1 MKLDSLIQQFIV
13 YLEIEKGCSA
23 ETIRNYNFYL
33 NRFCNWMKN
42 PNISDIT
49 AKNIRDYRLFLNR
62 LVKKDEKTIKKNTQ
76 NYHLIALRSFFKYL
90 IKQDIPCLPPDKIEL
105 TKVPMRQVDF
115 LEGHELL
122 SLLEAPILVKTNRS
136 PSEKTENNIIKYRD
150 KAILEVLFSTGLRVS
165 ELTNLKRENIN
176 LEKTDFTIRGKGGK
190 LRIVFLSNQA
200 LYWLKRY
207 FNERKDTSLWLFVR
221 HDRALDTKRDNYNKL
236 SPRSVQR
243 LVIKYAKAAGIT
255 KKITPHVIRHS
266 FATDLLTN
274 GADIRAVQ
282 EMLGHSSITTTQ
294 IYTHVTNKQLKE
306 IHEAFHNTKKDD

>member
-1 MKLDSLIQQFIV
+1 MKLNKLIQQFII
-13 YLEIEKGCSA
+13 YLEIEKGYSA

-33 NRFCNWMKN
+33 KRFCNWVKN
-42 PNISDIT
+42 PDISEISS
-49 AKNIRDYRLFLNR
+49 KNIKDYRLFLNR
-62 LVKKDEKTIKKNTQ
+62 LIKKDQQTIKKNTQ
-76 NYHLIALRSFFKYL
+76 NYHLIAIRSFFKYL

-105 TKVPMRQVDF
+105 AKMPMRQVDF
-115 LEGHELL
+115 LESHELL
-122 SLLEAPILVKTNRS
+122 NLLEAPILAKN
-136 PSEKTENNIIKYRD
+136 KENNIIKYRD

-176 LEKTDFTIRGKGGK
+176 LEKTDFTIRGKGEK

-207 FNERKDTSLWLFVR
+207 LSERKDISLWLFIR
-221 HDRALDTKRDNYNKL
+221 HDRALNTKKDDYNKIT
-236 SPRSVQR
+236 PRSIQR
-243 LVIKYAKAAGIT
+243 LVIKYTKIAGIT
-255 KKITPHVIRHS
+255 KKITPHIIRHS
-266 FATDLLTN
+266 FATDLLIN

-306 IHEAFHNTKKDD
+306 VHEAFHNKHDK

>member
-1 MKLDSLIQQFIV
+1 MKLDKLIQQFII

-23 ETIRNYNFYL
+23 ETIRNYDFYL
-33 NRFCNWMKN
+33 TRFCNWIKN
-42 PNISDIT
+42 PDISEIT
-49 AKNIRDYRLFLNR
+49 SKNIKDYRIFLNR
-62 LVKKDEKTIKKNTQ
+62 FIKKDEQTIKKNTQ

-105 TKVPMRQVDF
+105 AKIPMRQVEF

-122 SLLEAPILVKTNRS
+122 SLLEAPILAKNI
-136 PSEKTENNIIKYRD
+136 ENTKNNVIKYRD

-165 ELTNLKRENIN
+165 ELVNLKRGNIN

-207 FNERKDTSLWLFVR
+207 YNERKDASLWLFVR
-221 HDRALDTKRDNYNKL
+221 HDRALNTKKDNYNKL
-236 SPRSVQR
+236 TPRSVQR
-243 LVIKYAKAAGIT
+243 LVIKYAKIAGIT
-255 KKITPHVIRHS
+255 KKITPHVLRHS

-274 GADIRAVQ
+274 GADLRAVQ

-306 IHEAFHNTKKDD
+306 IHEAFHNKHDR

>member
-1 MKLDSLIQQFIV
+1 MKLNKLIEQFII
-13 YLEIEKGCSA
+13 YLEIEKGYSA
-23 ETIRNYNFYL
+23 ETIRNYDFYL
-33 NRFCNWMKN
+33 NRFCNW
-42 PNISDIT
+42 
-49 AKNIRDYRLFLNR
+49 AKNADISEISSKNIKDYRLFLNR
-62 LVKKDEKTIKKNTQ
+62 LIKKDEQALKKNTQ

-105 TKVPMRQVDF
+105 AKMPMRQVDF

-122 SLLEAPILVKTNRS
+122 SLLEAPILAKAEGS
-136 PSEKTENNIIKYRD
+136 LLGKTENNIIKYRD

-207 FNERKDTSLWLFVR
+207 FSERKDISLWLFVR
-221 HDRALDTKRDNYNKL
+221 HDRAFKNDKNNKIT
-236 SPRSVQR
+236 PRSIQR
-243 LVIKYAKAAGIT
+243 LVIKYAKIAGIT
-255 KKITPHVIRHS
+255 KKITPHVLRHS

-274 GADIRAVQ
+274 GADLRAVQ

-294 IYTHVTNKQLKE
+294 IYTHVTNRQLKE
-306 IHEAFHNTKKDD
+306 VHEAFHNKHDK